1 MEKHVKDHDIYR
13 ALRAHFDV
21 MPVAYPASES
31 GIEIDILK
39 RFFSPEEAVIALEIG
54 MLPAPARR
62 IQRRLKRRMGKNAPG
77 LDELKGRLDTLV
89 EKKVINSNLV
99 KGRGGERRVYGK
111 LPFAVGLYEFQ
122 VDRLTRDFEE
132 EAAAYMDE
140 AFMHSFLDEKPRQ
153 MRTIPI
159 NETILPDRSV
169 SRYDSIREVILSSEG
184 PFVVQECIC
193 RKGRSLLG
201 EECRQTQVE
210 ETCLSLGPAA
220 MAAIKEGR
228 GRELDREDT
237 LLFLEKSEREG
248 LVLQAQNTRNPIY
261 ICSCCSCCCAIL
273 SRAKK
278 IPNPGDILGS
288 NYRAE
293 IDESTCLSC
302 GNCIPRCPMD
312 AIELSP
318 PDDSARIENR
328 RCIGCGVCVSACPVE
343 AISLVI
349 REKTAE
355 PPSSAMS
362 MYLRMFIGRFG
373 RLKGLALLLKAGLG
387 FKV

>member
-1 MEKHVKDHDIYR
+1 MNTLSKEQDIYP
-13 ALRAHFDV
+13 ALRAHLDV

-39 RFFSPEEAVIALEIG
+39 RFFTPEEAVVALEIG

-62 IQRRLKRRMGKNAPG
+62 ILRRLKRQMGKSAPS
-77 LDELKGRLDTLV
+77 LEELTLRLDALV
-89 EKKVINSNLV
+89 EKKVIHSSLV
-99 KGRGGERRVYGK
+99 KARRGKTRVYGK

-132 EAAAYMDE
+132 QASAYMDE

-169 SRYDSIREVILSSEG
+169 SRYDSIREVILASEG

-201 EECRQTQVE
+201 EECRQTNRQY
-210 ETCLSLGPAA
+210 TCLSLGPAA
-220 MAAIKEGR
+220 KAAILEER
-228 GRELDREDT
+228 GKELDREDT
-237 LLFLEKSEREG
+237 LLFLEVSEREG
-248 LVLQAQNTRNPIY
+248 LVLQAQNTKDPLY

-288 NYRAE
+288 NYRAQV
-293 IDESTCLSC
+293 DESRCVSC

-312 AIELSP
+312 AIELS
-318 PDDSARIENR
+318 SSTETAHIENR
-328 RCIGCGVCVSACPVE
+328 RCIGCGLCVAACPVG
-343 AISLVI
+343 AISLET
-349 REKTAE
+349 REKTGE
-355 PPSSAMS
+355 PPSTAMS
-362 MYLRMFIGRFG
+362 MYIRMFVGRFG
-373 RLKGLALLLKAGLG
+373 RIKGFALLLKAGLG